1 MANTKLPA
9 RLLDTSE
16 VPNLNISGTGLG
28 IGTTSTNALINLV
41 EDNSRSSKTGTAQGQ
56 IHISGG
62 TDLSNGDVS
71 GITFSTNTLAQV
83 SSIIGNTITN
93 SGSSLFFGTSNSYV
107 SGVTNTAMLIDPS
120 GNIGIGATSPQSR
133 LEIAPPDNSTANKI
147 IFSHF
152 PARADAGDV
161 ISGGIESQFRT
172 RDANVNTGA
181 FIRFLDINT
190 NSSYPTQI
198 RGGEITFG
206 TIDGATGFASNPAV
220 ERMRIDVS
228 GNVGIG
234 TTDPDCLL
242 HVEDSDHVVA
252 RLKTTGTD
260 KQASLRLQN
269 DAQQWGVQ
277 CQTTDH
283 FQIENLTVSNIP
295 FQMNPDGYLVLN
307 RNASEYGLQLRS
319 AGTRSGLVID
329 KPGTSTIM
337 GSLLVLADESYRLG
351 TASYYHVEMKQNGD
365 TKINQNLLLTDSF
378 GLRAYSGYF
387 AAGTSTGTF
396 IFNTYGAGCY
406 EITAA
411 FGHYG
416 YINSYGCFRKAI
428 CSNGQGYVSS
438 NSIEVTDIAT
448 QITSTNGGSWSFSG
462 YNSSTVPSGSN
473 TTGTV
478 RVVKNAG
485 TYGGGGYYFVEV
497 RGNQSS

>member
-93 SGSSLFFGTSNSYV
+93 SGSSLFFGTSNSYS
-107 SGVTNTAMLIDPS
+107 SGVTNTALLIDPS
-120 GNIGIGATSPQSR
+120 GNIGLGTA
-133 LEIAPPDNSTANKI
+133 APNC
-147 IFSHF
+147 
-152 PARADAGDV
+152 
-161 ISGGIESQFRT
+161 Q
-172 RDANVNTGA
+172 
-181 FIRFLDINT
+181 
-190 NSSYPTQI
+190 
-198 RGGEITFG
+198 
-206 TIDGATGFASNPAV
+206 
-220 ERMRIDVS
+220 
-228 GNVGIG
+228 
-234 TTDPDCLL
+234 L
-242 HVEDSDHVVA
+242 HVENSSDHVVA
-252 RLKTTGTD
+252 RLKAGGTD
-260 KQASLRLQN
+260 KQASLRFQN

-277 CQTTDH
+277 CQTTDK
-283 FQIENLTVSNIP
+283 FEIENLTVSNVP

-307 RNASEYGLQLRS
+307 RNANEYGLQIRS

-337 GSLLVLADESYRLG
+337 GSALVIGADERFKLG

-365 TKINQNLLLTDSF
+365 TKINNHLLLTDSF

-387 AAGTSTGTF
+387 SAGTSTGTF
-396 IFNTYGAGCY
+396 DFNTYGAGCY
-406 EITAA
+406 EVTAA

-416 YINSYGCFRKAI
+416 YINGYGCFKKAI
-428 CSNGQGYVSS
+428 CSNGAGYSS
-438 NSIEVTDIAT
+438 TTSITTIDIAT
-448 QITSTNGGSWSFSG
+448 EITTTSGGSWSFGGFS
-462 YNSSTVPSGSN
+462 SGSN
-473 TTGTV
+473 TTSHI
-478 RVVKNAG
+478 RVTKNAG
-485 TYGGGGYYFVEV
+485 NYGGGGYYFVEV
-497 RGNQSS
+497 RGNQGK